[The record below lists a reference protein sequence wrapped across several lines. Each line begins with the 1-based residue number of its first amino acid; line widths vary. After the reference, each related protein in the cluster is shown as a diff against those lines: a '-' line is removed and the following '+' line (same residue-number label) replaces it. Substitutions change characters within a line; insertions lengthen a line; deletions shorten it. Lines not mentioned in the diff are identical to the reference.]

1 MREQEAYD
9 TVLAITAAVGPA
21 TAYLARRL
29 FEQTERE
36 ACHRGLDLISY
47 ARSFTSARVERAAIR
62 LLDHGLDDAASL
74 RFVLENDLDAL
85 ADRPDAE
92 LDGQLRLGFDF
103 GESSHE
109 R

>member
-1 MREQEAYD
+1 MHDQGPYD
-9 TVLAITAAVGPA
+9 TLLAITEAVGPA

-29 FEQTERE
+29 FEQAARE
-36 ACHRGLDLISY
+36 ACQRCLDLISY

-92 LDGQLRLGFDF
+92 LDGQLRLGFGAD
-103 GESSHE
+103 GASH
-109 R
+109 RT